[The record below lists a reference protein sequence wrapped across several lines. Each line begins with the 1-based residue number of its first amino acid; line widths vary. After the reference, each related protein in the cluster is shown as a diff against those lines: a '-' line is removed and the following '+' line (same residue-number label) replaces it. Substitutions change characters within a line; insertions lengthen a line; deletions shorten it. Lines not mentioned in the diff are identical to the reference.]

1 MFFRPM
7 SPASSL
13 RQYSYYAGWF
23 LRAKFGIKRPLVNT
37 MIIHYACNLRCQH
50 CSIVANV
57 DKLPGAHS
65 MSFRDISEKM
75 AEEYDQGSKI
85 LFFEGG
91 EPTIWKDG
99 DKGLVDLIAEG
110 RRIGYYVI
118 GYTTNGTGRI
128 FEESDVIS
136 ISLDGP
142 KQTHDRI
149 RGPGT
154 YDMLMENLERTTHPN
169 IFANMVV
176 MKPNLDVIKETAE
189 VVRGNKH
196 IRGLMLNFLTPP
208 PYEIALSHEEKVQV
222 VSDALKWR
230 KEKLPILNTE
240 RALKELLIED
250 YSQKCPY
257 WVSSFTLPD
266 GTHYNGCPMKGTDS
280 CKQCGFDA
288 VREYRLIVAGNI
300 ETITKMSRRFAL
312 SKR

>member
-1 MFFRPM
+1 M
-7 SPASSL
+7 SPASTL

-23 LRAKFGIKRPLVNT
+23 LRTKLGKRRPLVNT

-50 CSIVANV
+50 CSIVANY

-65 MSFRDISEKM
+65 VSFQDARTKM
-75 AEEYDQGSKI
+75 VNDYGKGARI

-99 DKGLVDLIAEG
+99 EKGLQDLITEG

-118 GYTTNGTGRI
+118 GYTTNGTGKI
-128 FEESDVIS
+128 FEDSDVLS

-142 KQTHDRI
+142 KRVHDKI
-149 RGPGT
+149 RGAGT
-154 YDMLMENLERTTHPN
+154 YDKLMENLENTNHPN

-176 MKPNLDVIKETAE
+176 MKPNLDVIRETAE
-189 VVRGNKH
+189 IVRDNKH

-208 PYEIALSHEEKVQV
+208 PYDIALDHEEKVKV
-222 VSDALKWR
+222 VEEALKLR

-250 YSQKCPY
+250 YSEKCPY
-257 WVSSFTLPD
+257 WVSSFNLPD
-266 GTHYNGCPMKGTDS
+266 GSNYGGCPMKGTDS

>member
-1 MFFRPM
+1 M

-13 RQYSYYAGWF
+13 RQYSYYAVWF
-23 LRAKFGIKRPLVNT
+23 LRSKLGIKRPLVNT

-50 CSIVANV
+50 CSIAANA
-57 DKLPGAHS
+57 DQLPEGSS
-65 MSFRDISEKM
+65 MSFAAASREMQTEFDKG
-75 AEEYDQGSKI
+75 AKI

-99 DKGLVDLIAEG
+99 AKGLPDLIAEG

-118 GYTTNGTGRI
+118 GYTTNGTGKI
-128 FEESDVIS
+128 FEESDVLS

-142 KQTHDRI
+142 REVHDRI
-149 RGPGT
+149 RGPGV
-154 YDMLMENLERTTHPN
+154 YDKLMTNLERTVHPN

-176 MKPNLDVIKETAE
+176 MKPNLDRIKETAE
-189 VVRGNKH
+189 IVKGNPH

-208 PYEIALSHEEKVQV
+208 PYDIALTHEEKVQIV
-222 VSDALKWR
+222 NDALGWR
-230 KEKLPILNTE
+230 KQKLPILNTE
-240 RALKELLIED
+240 RALKELLMED
-250 YSQKCPY
+250 YSEMCPY

-266 GTHYNGCPMKGTDS
+266 GSKHNGCPMRGTES

-288 VREYRLIVAGNI
+288 VREYRLILAGNV

>member
-1 MFFRPM
+1 MPPVSTF
-7 SPASSL
+7 

-23 LRAKFGIKRPLVNT
+23 LRSKLGIKRPLVNT

-50 CSIVANV
+50 CAIAANA
-57 DKLPGAHS
+57 DKLTDGNS
-65 MSFRDISEKM
+65 MSFEAVSREM
-75 AEEYDQGSKI
+75 RAEYDKGAKI

-99 DKGLVDLIAEG
+99 GRGLSDLIAEG

-128 FEESDVIS
+128 FEESDVLS
-136 ISLDGP
+136 VSLDGP
-142 KQTHDRI
+142 REVHDRI
-149 RGPGT
+149 RGPGV
-154 YDMLMENLERTTHPN
+154 YDKMMANLEATEHPN

-176 MKPNLDVIKETAE
+176 MRQNFDRIKETAE
-189 VVRGNKH
+189 IVKANPH

-208 PYEIALSHEEKVQV
+208 PYDIALTREEKVQV
-222 VSDALKWR
+222 VNDALQWR
-230 KEKLPILNTE
+230 KQKLPILNTE

-250 YSQKCPY
+250 YSDKCPY

-266 GTHYNGCPMKGTDS
+266 GSKYHGCPMQGTES

-288 VREYRLIVAGNI
+288 VREYRLILAGNI

>member
-1 MFFRPM
+1 MP
-7 SPASSL
+7 PASTL
-13 RQYSYYAGWF
+13 RQYSYYASWF
-23 LRAKFGIKRPLVNT
+23 LKSKLGMKHPLVNT

-50 CSIVANV
+50 CSIAANT
-57 DKLPGAHS
+57 DKLPEEGSS
-65 MSFRDISEKM
+65 MSFAAASREM
-75 AEEYDQGSKI
+75 QAEYDKGAKI

-99 DKGLVDLIAEG
+99 DRGLQDLIAEG

-128 FEESDVIS
+128 FEESDVLS

-142 KQTHDRI
+142 KEVHDRI
-149 RGPGT
+149 RGEGV
-154 YDMLMENLERTTHPN
+154 YDKLMANLEMTDHPN

-176 MKPNLDVIKETAE
+176 MKPNLDRIRETAE
-189 VVRGNKH
+189 VVRSNPH

-208 PYEIALSHEEKVQV
+208 PYDIALSHDEKVQV
-222 VSDALKWR
+222 VNEALQMR
-230 KEKLPILNTE
+230 KQNLPILNTE

-250 YSQKCPY
+250 YSEKCPY

-266 GTHYNGCPMKGTDS
+266 GSKHYGCPMQGTDS

-288 VREYRLIVAGNI
+288 VREYRLILAANV

-312 SKR
+312 STR

>member
-1 MFFRPM
+1 M
-7 SPASSL
+7 SPASTV

-23 LRAKFGIKRPLVNT
+23 LRSKLGIKRPLVNT
-37 MIIHYACNLRCQH
+37 MIIHYACNLKCQH
-50 CSIVANV
+50 CSIVKNY
-57 DKLPGAHS
+57 DLLPEPRS
-65 MSFRDISEKM
+65 ISFADASRDM
-75 AEEYDQGSKI
+75 QAEFDQGSRI

-99 DKGLVDLIAEG
+99 DKGLGDLIAEG

-118 GYTTNGTGRI
+118 GYTTNGIGTI
-128 FEESDVIS
+128 YEDSDAIS

-142 KQTHDRI
+142 REVHDRI
-149 RGPGT
+149 RGEGT
-154 YDMLMENLERTTHPN
+154 YDALMANLEKTTHPN

-176 MKPNLDVIKETAE
+176 MRPNLDRVRETLE
-189 VVRGNKH
+189 VVKASGH

-208 PYEIALSHEEKVQV
+208 PYDLALSHEEKVKV
-222 VSDALKWR
+222 VNDALQWK
-230 KEKLPILNTE
+230 KEKLPVLNTE

-250 YSQKCPY
+250 YSEKCPY

-266 GTHYNGCPMKGTDS
+266 GKKVNGCPMKGTDS

-288 VREYRLIVAGNI
+288 VREYRLIVAGNV
-300 ETITKMSRRFAL
+300 ETITKMSTRFAL

>member
-1 MFFRPM
+1 MPPVSTF
-7 SPASSL
+7 

-23 LRAKFGIKRPLVNT
+23 LRSKLGIKRPLVNT

-50 CSIVANV
+50 CAIAANA
-57 DKLPGAHS
+57 DKLTDGNS
-65 MSFRDISEKM
+65 MSFEAASREM
-75 AEEYDQGSKI
+75 RAEYDKGAKI

-99 DKGLVDLIAEG
+99 DRGLSDLIAEG

-128 FEESDVIS
+128 FEESDVLS

-142 KQTHDRI
+142 REVHDRI
-149 RGPGT
+149 RGPGV
-154 YDMLMENLERTTHPN
+154 YDKLMANLEATDHPN

-176 MKPNLDVIKETAE
+176 MRQNFDRIKETAE
-189 VVRGNKH
+189 IVKANPH

-208 PYEIALSHEEKVQV
+208 PYDIALTHEEKVQV
-222 VSDALKWR
+222 VNDALQWR
-230 KEKLPILNTE
+230 KQKLPILNTE

-250 YSQKCPY
+250 YSDKCPY

-266 GTHYNGCPMKGTDS
+266 VSKYHGCPMQGTES

-288 VREYRLIVAGNI
+288 VREYRLILAGNI